1 MTQAVKHKSNSEIL
15 NEVNSPLKMDFS
27 EFYKEL
33 EAHFLGAGTKLI
45 GLQLLQLDLR
55 LGKTPS
61 RSFRPVKSGFAIG
74 ERHLPIE
81 SIIASRSTDV
91 MVEPQ

>member
-1 MTQAVKHKSNSEIL
+1 
-15 NEVNSPLKMDFS
+15 MDLF

-33 EAHFLGAGTKLI
+33 EAEFFGAGAKLM

-55 LGKTPS
+55 LEKNPS
-61 RSFRPVKSGFAIG
+61 RSFRPINQSPLCDCVVNPLVDFLVLVMSHETK
-74 ERHLPIE
+74 H
-81 SIIASRSTDV
+81 RSTDV